1 VTTVTGLKVRA
12 IVALATLAHLALVVG
27 EFGFHKGP

>member
-1 VTTVTGLKVRA
+1 MTAVKVRA
-12 IVALATLAHLALVVG
+12 IVALAMLVHMALVVG